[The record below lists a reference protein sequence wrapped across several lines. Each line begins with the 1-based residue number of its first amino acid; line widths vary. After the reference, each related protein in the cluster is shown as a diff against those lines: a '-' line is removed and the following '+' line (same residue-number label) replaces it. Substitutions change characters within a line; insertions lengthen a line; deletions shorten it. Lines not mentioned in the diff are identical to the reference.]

1 MVSLQR
7 LFGRGFLG
15 FYRLARRSS
24 GKGFSLAVGGTFAS
38 FGRASVIQPPVRLEG
53 ESAISIGAGV
63 FIGPGSWLRASPAA
77 AEDEGRT
84 LLDIGDGT
92 SVVGTCVLSA
102 VRSVR
107 LGRKVLL
114 ARNVYIADHTH
125 AFQQRGVAILDQGI
139 DRVAPVEIGD
149 GAWLGENV
157 FVAPGVR
164 VGVGA
169 VVGANSV
176 VLADVPDHAVVAGAP
191 ARVIRPG
198 NRR

>member
-1 MVSLQR
+1 MQR
-7 LFGRGFLG
+7 FLGRGFLG
-15 FYRLARRSS
+15 SYRLAKRGFGKSFSVAAS
-24 GKGFSLAVGGTFAS
+24 GAFAS

-77 AEDEGRT
+77 EEDEGST
-84 LLDIGDGT
+84 LLHIGDGT
-92 SVVGTCVLSA
+92 SVVGACVLSA

-107 LGRKVLL
+107 LGPRVLL

-125 AFQQRGVAILDQGI
+125 AFQRRGVPILDQGI
-139 DRVAPVEIGD
+139 DRIAPVDIGE

-176 VLADVPDHAVVAGAP
+176 VLTDVPDHAVVAGAP

-198 NRR
+198 SRS